1 MLKKN
6 NKNTTHNQNWDWT
19 TLPISKLHW
28 QMLTWKAKSWYC
40 CFSLGPRAYHHSPRI
55 LLTVR
60 LSWLGWRWCTRAR
73 WRLLKIMNAFMGRRM
88 WSFSRWGEVPNEG
101 SLHILQQVSQGVHSF
116 LFLFFHW
123 VNWPSC
129 LHPLVRHS
137 GTECASS
144 SGQRRVPDRWPR
156 PERSWQRQN
165 SRGEISRG
173 HTSEETTCKGCK
185 RNE

>member
-1 MLKKN
+1 
-6 NKNTTHNQNWDWT
+6 
-19 TLPISKLHW
+19 
-28 QMLTWKAKSWYC
+28 MLTWKAKSWYC

-88 WSFSRWGEVPNEG
+88 WSFSRCGEVWQEI
-101 SLHILQQVSQGVHSF
+101 SLCILQQVSPFAHSF
-116 LFLFFHW
+116 FFNW

-129 LHPLVRHS
+129 LHPLVRRS

-144 SGQRRVPDRWPR
+144 LGQRRVPDRWPR
-156 PERSWQRQN
+156 PERIWQRQN
-165 SRGEISRG
+165 S
-173 HTSEETTCKGCK
+173 HTETCQLNKNLKSMSELKEPTRSFVRKDGI
-185 RNE
+185 NFFNSVL